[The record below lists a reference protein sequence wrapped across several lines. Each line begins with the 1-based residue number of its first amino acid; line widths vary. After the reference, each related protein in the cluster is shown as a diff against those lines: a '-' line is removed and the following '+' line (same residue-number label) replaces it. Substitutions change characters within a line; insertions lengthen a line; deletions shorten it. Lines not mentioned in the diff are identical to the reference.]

1 MAELSFVTETPQ
13 GPELVVPRD
22 YNAAVD
28 LIERNLS
35 AGRGAKT
42 AYIDD
47 AGSYSFEELASR
59 VNRAAN
65 TLRGL
70 GLGME
75 DRIMVAL
82 YDGIDFPSVF
92 LGAIKAGIVPI
103 ATNTLLTTK
112 DYEFMLRDSRAK
124 VLVVSAGL
132 LPAMAAAV
140 AAHALDGESTVR
152 GWAAVGVSYPGF
164 ADDLASLVGTA

>member
-1 MAELSFVTETPQ
+1 
-13 GPELVVPRD
+13 
-22 YNAAVD
+22 
-28 LIERNLS
+28 
-35 AGRGAKT
+35 
-42 AYIDD
+42 
-47 AGSYSFEELASR
+47 
-59 VNRAAN
+59 
-65 TLRGL
+65 
-70 GLGME
+70 ME

-140 AAHALDGESTVR
+140 AASPFITKVVVAGEAPAGCSSLAALM
-152 GWAAVGVSYPGF
+152 AQ
-164 ADDLASLVGTA
+164 ADTHFEPAPTTCDDACFWL